1 MNNSIN
7 YSVVY
12 RNYTVIFTNH
22 MWFVKTQLSFI
33 DNVSTKQTLLQQ
45 ANNFSY

>member
-7 YSVVY
+7 HSVVY
-12 RNYTVIFTNH
+12 RNHTVILQTTL
-22 MWFVKTQLSFI
+22 WFVKTQLLFI